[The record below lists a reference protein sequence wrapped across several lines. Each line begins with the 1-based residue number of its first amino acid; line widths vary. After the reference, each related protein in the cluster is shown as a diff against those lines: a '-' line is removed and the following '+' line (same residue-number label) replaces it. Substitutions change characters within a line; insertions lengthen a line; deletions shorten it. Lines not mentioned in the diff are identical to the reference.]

1 MILMH
6 FLLESL
12 LLHADGSI
20 SDEMLQHKMT
30 GYIYDFDKPEE
41 LTKTIL
47 YSVKHVEETIKM
59 KSACIAR
66 AKDYSEEYVMKY
78 IAKQMGIER

>member
-1 MILMH
+1 
-6 FLLESL
+6 
-12 LLHADGSI
+12 
-20 SDEMLQHKMT
+20 
-30 GYIYDFDKPEE
+30 
-41 LTKTIL
+41 
-47 YSVKHVEETIKM
+47 M

>member
-1 MILMH
+1 MH

-20 SDEMLQHKMT
+20 VMRCYNINDGVYLW
-30 GYIYDFDKPEE
+30 FDKPEE